1 VAPPEAPV
9 LTENEQLCGHQCQ
22 LRAAVRVMERR
33 TIDEQ
38 HAYELL
44 REHSPTNNRKL
55 LDLVTA

>member
-1 VAPPEAPV
+1 
-9 LTENEQLCGHQCQ
+9 
-22 LRAAVRVMERR
+22 MERR

-44 REHSPTNNRKL
+44 REHFRTNNRKL